1 MRLRAV
7 LAAVPLLLLSA
18 VSHAQKQGGT
28 LRVYHNDNPPTA
40 SLHEEVTIGTLH
52 PFMAVFNN
60 LVIFDQTVKR
70 NAEDTIVPDL
80 AESWSWNPDRTRL
93 TFRLRQGVKWHD
105 GKPFTSADVKCT
117 WDTIAG
123 KRDAGWRKNP
133 RKEWYN
139 NLQEVTTDGDFGV
152 TFALGRPQPSF
163 LSFLAAGFSAVYPCH
178 VSGADMRTR
187 PVGTG
192 PFKLRE
198 FKSKQSISLV
208 RNPDYFKPGKPYLD
222 GIEWRMIP
230 NRATRV
236 LAFSIGEFDL
246 TFSQDISVRMA
257 GEIKA
262 RAPEAICELNQYNI
276 QTQLLVNN
284 QAPPFDDPRLKKA
297 MMLTIDR
304 KAFIDTLSSGADRIG
319 GVMEAPPE
327 GVWGI
332 GADRLADIPGFGGD
346 VENNREAARQ
356 IMKEA
361 GFGPDKPPIKVKVLT
376 RNLPTY
382 REPAVLLIDQ
392 LKQIGIEGELETIES
407 ALWYTRLLRKDF
419 NVALNT
425 GGTAIDDPD
434 VMLYEAY
441 ACTSERNYTGYCD
454 KEMEARFDEQ
464 SRTTDPA
471 LRKKLVQQI
480 DYDLQA
486 RGVRPSIM
494 HTRANTC
501 WHPWVKGLALA
512 SNSQYNHWR
521 LEDAWLDK

>member
-1 MRLRAV
+1 MSLRAV
-7 LAAVPLLLLSA
+7 IAALPLVLLAGASF
-18 VSHAQKQGGT
+18 AQKQGGT

-80 AESWSWNPDRTRL
+80 AESWSWSPDKTRL
-93 TFRLRQGVKWHD
+93 TFKLRQGVKWHD

-139 NLQEVTTDGDFGV
+139 NLQEVTTNGNDSV
-152 TFALGRPQPSF
+152 TFTLGRPQPSF

-192 PFKLRE
+192 PFKLKE

-222 GIEWRMIP
+222 GIEWRMLP
-230 NRATRV
+230 NLATRV

-246 TFSQDISVRMA
+246 TFSQDISPRMA
-257 GEIKA
+257 GEIKVK
-262 RAPEAICELNQYNI
+262 APDAICELNQFNI
-276 QTQLLVNN
+276 QTQLLVNS
-284 QAPPFDDPRLKKA
+284 AVPPFDDARLKKA
-297 MMLTIDR
+297 MMLTLDR

-332 GADRLADIPGFGGD
+332 GPDRLADVPGFGGD
-346 VENNREAARQ
+346 VQKNRESARQ

-361 GFGPDKPPIKVKVLT
+361 GYGPDKPLKVKVLA

-382 REPAVLLIDQ
+382 RDPAVLLIDQ
-392 LKQIGIEGELETIES
+392 FKQIGIEGELETVES

-419 NVALNT
+419 HVAMNT
-425 GGTAIDDPD
+425 GGSALDDPD
-434 VMLYEAY
+434 VMFYEAY
-441 ACTSERNYTGYCD
+441 SCGSERNYTSYCD

-471 LRKKLVQQI
+471 QRKKLVQQI

-486 RGVRPSIM
+486 RGVRPSVM

-521 LEDAWLDK
+521 LEDVWLNR